1 MRLKAY
7 YDSIFSVPDIQ
18 FVFGV
23 VLANAGYQKYATQLI
38 EYETQKAYGLH
49 ADVESN
55 PAMAKK
61 LNESREQINRKIDL
75 LAEEK
80 NLNHDYAAIV
90 WFFTQ
95 PILKEGSANAVHNK
109 INRFSLQS
117 KLGEAALKGFYSQIM
132 QILLTPPS
140 NALIIHYVASPLFK
154 KPFRTAISHVINS
167 RWPGRALSRMSD
179 EDFE

>member
-90 WFFTQ
+90 WF
-95 PILKEGSANAVHNK
+95 LHN
-109 INRFSLQS
+109 
-117 KLGEAALKGFYSQIM
+117 
-132 QILLTPPS
+132 PS
-140 NALIIHYVASPLFK
+140 
-154 KPFRTAISHVINS
+154 
-167 RWPGRALSRMSD
+167 
-179 EDFE
+179 